1 MKNICIAL
9 TFLAVM
15 VPLNPQSSL
24 AETIVESGD
33 PVIDQSLKE
42 INAAAK
48 ENLKE
53 FARRTGKK
61 FGVPPEVVDALLK
74 ERKMSPADAHM
85 TINVANTSHRPV
97 EEVADAYERDKG
109 KGWGAIAKKMGI
121 KPGSAEF
128 HELKANSKSGYG
140 DDEDTGKSKGKG
152 KGKGKGKNK

>member
-9 TFLAVM
+9 IFMAVM

-53 FARRTGKK
+53 FARRIGERP
-61 FGVPPEVVDALLK
+61 GRSRHRDGQIDVERARPARLEV
-74 ERKMSPADAHM
+74 
-85 TINVANTSHRPV
+85 
-97 EEVADAYERDKG
+97 
-109 KGWGAIAKKMGI
+109 GA
-121 KPGSAEF
+121 
-128 HELKANSKSGYG
+128 
-140 DDEDTGKSKGKG
+140 
-152 KGKGKGKNK
+152 